1 MSWRGEDGG
10 IAAAKA
16 GHDVVMAPNSHTY
29 LDHYQ
34 SRETRRE
41 PLAIGGFLPLD
52 RVYSYEPIPAA
63 LTPEQAKHVLGAQA
77 QLWAEYIPN
86 SKHMEYMAYPRLSAL
101 SEVVWS
107 PKASRDLSDFMRR
120 LHRHADRLQ
129 AMDVNYRRW

>member
-1 MSWRGEDGG
+1 M
-10 IAAAKA
+10 
-16 GHDVVMAPNSHTY
+16 P
-29 LDHYQ
+29 
-34 SRETRRE
+34 
-41 PLAIGGFLPLD
+41 
-52 RVYSYEPIPAA
+52 
-63 LTPEQAKHVLGAQA
+63 VLGAQA

-86 SKHMEYMAYPRLSAL
+86 TKHMEYMAYPRLSAL